1 MPKPIIYVAIAPSLV
16 QELELESQLAR
27 LEPVALV
34 ERWAGPGTPPPEVV
48 AAALE
53 RAQVLF
59 TGWGTPPLAP
69 LEGWTPKSFA
79 VRLVAH
85 TAGTVKR
92 LIPVAA
98 IERGLLVT
106 HANDSLA
113 EAVAEFTLGAI
124 LMAWRNAFA
133 AAARMRAGRSPL
145 PVASQRELRGSTVGS
160 IPNDGLC
167 LHTMRL

>member
-69 LEGWTPKSFA
+69 LEGWTPKSSA

-98 IERGLLVT
+98 LERGLLVT
-106 HANDSLA
+106 RPRLAGRGGGRVHARRDPDGLA
-113 EAVAEFTLGAI
+113 QRIRGGGAH
-124 LMAWRNAFA
+124 ARRSFA
-133 AAARMRAGRSPL
+133 TAGRVAARAARQHR
-145 PVASQRELRGSTVGS
+145 REH
-160 IPNDGLC
+160 PK
-167 LHTMRL
+167 